1 MEEVLLL
8 NRDGNPLNLW
18 PLSTISWKQAI
29 KALYLEKVK
38 VLRSYNDWICHS
50 QNISLKV
57 PSVVIMSN
65 FHYRRGKVNFSRRNI
80 FLRDRFH
87 CQYCQRS
94 FPSEDLTI
102 DHVIP
107 KSMGGSMLWKN
118 VVTACQNCNFRKG
131 SKIVIPLKKPFEPN
145 YWEMESIAKTLHI
158 QIPDYSWQEFLRWPK
173 HLVKINISKVA

>member
-8 NRDGNPLNLW
+8 IRDGNQLNLW

-38 VLRSYNDWICHS
+38 VLRSNEDWKCHS

-65 FHYRRGKVNFSRRNI
+65 FHYRKGKVNFSRRNI

-87 CQYCQRS
+87 CQYCQRC

-107 KSMGGSMLWKN
+107 RSRGGKDIWEN
-118 VVTACQNCNFRKG
+118 VATACIECNVKKG
-131 SKIVIPLKKPFEPN
+131 NRTPSKTI
-145 YWEMESIAKTLHI
+145 
-158 QIPDYSWQEFLRWPK
+158 
-173 HLVKINISKVA
+173 